1 MGPKAKNIIYFN
13 YKQCL
18 KTIFPSFSRKFL
30 TTVPSDQP
38 NAALNTLN
46 CHKKSF
52 TYRILFL
59 TSSCRKPNI
68 LLNSA
73 GLPGL
78 KTNIFF
84 CQRSSFFQRDENC
97 CPRRS
102 VQYLFLKLCIKNLSH
117 PKQITYNCQLKIFS
131 KYDSIRSFYR
141 CDAKQFLMCLT
152 FLCK

>member
-1 MGPKAKNIIYFN
+1 MSKDDLPFLFSQIFDDSTVWLTQCSFKYPKLS
-13 YKQCL
+13 Q
-18 KTIFPSFSRKFL
+18 
-30 TTVPSDQP
+30 
-38 NAALNTLN
+38 
-46 CHKKSF
+46 KSF

-84 CQRSSFFQRDENC
+84 VSAVLSSRGTKIVV
-97 CPRRS
+97 P
-102 VQYLFLKLCIKNLSH
+102 VGLFSTIFKIMHKNLSH

-152 FLCK
+152 LLCK

>member
-18 KTIFPSFSRKFL
+18 KTIFPSFSRKCL

-84 CQRSSFFQRDENC
+84 VSAVLSSRGTKIVV
-97 CPRRS
+97 P
-102 VQYLFLKLCIKNLSH
+102 VGLFSTIFKIMHKNLSH
-117 PKQITYNCQLKIFS
+117 PKQITYNCPLKIFS

-152 FLCK
+152 LLCK

>member
-1 MGPKAKNIIYFN
+1 MSKDDLSFLFSQIFDDSTVWLTQCSFKYPKLSQKKN
-13 YKQCL
+13 
-18 KTIFPSFSRKFL
+18 
-30 TTVPSDQP
+30 
-38 NAALNTLN
+38 
-46 CHKKSF
+46 F
-52 TYRILFL
+52 THRILFL

-84 CQRSSFFQRDENC
+84 VSAVLSSRGTKIVV
-97 CPRRS
+97 P
-102 VQYLFLKLCIKNLSH
+102 VGLFSTIFKIMHKNLSH

-152 FLCK
+152 LLCK